1 MKNLNTTDCPYYL
14 ISRAYLVITSALKK
28 GFAMADVGQM
38 KPAYI
43 GVLLNLWNEEG
54 VKMVELG
61 RKAGLEPST
70 MSGLL
75 DRMAKD
81 KLIKR
86 VAAKNDRRVQL
97 IFLTESGKNIQKP
110 VLEAINQVLA
120 DVFGDIPEN
129 DIAVSKQFLRQILVN
144 SHKKRT

>member
-14 ISRAYLVITSALKK
+14 ISRVYLVITSALKK
-28 GFAMADVGQM
+28 GFALADVGQM

-43 GVLLNLWNEEG
+43 GVLLSLWNEDG
-54 VKMVELG
+54 IKMVELG

-86 VAAKNDRRVQL
+86 VAAKDDRRAQL

-110 VLEAINQVLA
+110 VLEALNLVLA

-129 DIAVSKQFLRQILVN
+129 DIAVSKQFLRQILAN
-144 SHKKRT
+144 SHKNIS